1 MRTSPMVPFLIA
13 MFGDIGF
20 DHPGKY
26 GLSFDHL
33 IYLAIA
39 YVVLSL
45 EGLVA
50 SYDSYK
56 LIGMILFDGVFHV
69 VVFINTN

>member
-1 MRTSPMVPFLIA
+1 MIA

-33 IYLAIA
+33 IFLAITYA
-39 YVVLSL
+39 VLSL
-45 EGLVA
+45 AGLVA
-50 SYDSYK
+50 SFDNYK
-56 LIGMILFDGVFHV
+56 LIGLILFDGVFHV
-69 VVFINTN
+69 VVFMNTN

>member
-1 MRTSPMVPFLIA
+1 

-33 IYLAIA
+33 IYLAITYA
-39 YVVLSL
+39 VLSL
-45 EGLVA
+45 AGLVA
-50 SYDSYK
+50 SFDSYK
-56 LIGMILFDGVFHV
+56 LIGMILIDCVFHV
-69 VVFINTN
+69 LVFMKTH